1 LQLLDRSPCAIVL
14 ARRDTCRAR
23 LRLLH
28 PRSGRPFAPGQFG
41 AAPSWGC
48 TFREGDQQA
57 RCINGAADG
66 WLHCARKTPTA
77 RTPPLRGLAAK
88 NNVWQIETKPAPK
101 VSSLHTGGTSST
113 HQHCCLVK
121 YGKKEK
127 AMWIKSSLIALGF
140 AGAMVASTPAPA
152 PAQGVHVGPGGVSV
166 DVGRP
171 RYREHYRGYHDYA
184 YDRRHGGCRTVTIER
199 AGSTRTIRRC
209 D

>member
-1 LQLLDRSPCAIVL
+1 
-14 ARRDTCRAR
+14 
-23 LRLLH
+23 
-28 PRSGRPFAPGQFG
+28 
-41 AAPSWGC
+41 
-48 TFREGDQQA
+48 
-57 RCINGAADG
+57 
-66 WLHCARKTPTA
+66 
-77 RTPPLRGLAAK
+77 
-88 NNVWQIETKPAPK
+88 
-101 VSSLHTGGTSST
+101 
-113 HQHCCLVK
+113 LVK

-171 RYREHYRGYHDYA
+171 RYRERYRGYHDYA
-184 YDRRHGGCRTVTIER
+184 YDRRYGGCRTVTIER

>member
-1 LQLLDRSPCAIVL
+1 MFGRQKQNPH
-14 ARRDTCRAR
+14 RRQAV
-23 LRLLH
+23 
-28 PRSGRPFAPGQFG
+28 
-41 AAPSWGC
+41 C
-48 TFREGDQQA
+48 T
-57 RCINGAADG
+57 
-66 WLHCARKTPTA
+66 
-77 RTPPLRGLAAK
+77 
-88 NNVWQIETKPAPK
+88 PA
-101 VSSLHTGGTSST
+101 GTSST
-113 HQHCCLVK
+113 DQHCCSVK

-171 RYREHYRGYHDYA
+171 HYREHYRGYHDYA

-199 AGSTRTIRRC
+199 AGSVRTIRRC